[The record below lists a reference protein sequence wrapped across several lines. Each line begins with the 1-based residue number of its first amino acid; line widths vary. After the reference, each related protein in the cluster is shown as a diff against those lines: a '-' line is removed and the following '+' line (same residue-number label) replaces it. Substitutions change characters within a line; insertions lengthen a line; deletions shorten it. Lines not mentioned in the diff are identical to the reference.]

1 MAEITETVVDIEAF
15 GYKQELKRT
24 LSLFDLL
31 VYGLIFIVPVAPFAV
46 FGIVFNAS
54 KGMVPLIYVV
64 GLVAMIFTAL
74 SYRAMSRAF
83 PIAGSVYTYA
93 SRSIGPEAGFL
104 AGWAILLDYLL
115 IPTLTYVACAI
126 ALSAVIPGVP
136 KAVWIVLL
144 LGFST
149 VINYLGI
156 EATAKLNVV
165 MLILQLVILAVL
177 MGVAV
182 VALKHGVSGAHLSF
196 KPFYNPQLLSPSLIF
211 GALALAMLS
220 FLGFDAISTL
230 SEEAKGGPNVVGL
243 ATVLSLCIAAVLFVV
258 QTYMMSLFVLGRTSF
273 PQGDATTQAMYN
285 ISQTIGGHWLE
296 VMVAV
301 LGVLFSGIAGALSA
315 QAATA
320 RLIFSMARDG
330 KGRLSQYLAYVNPVR
345 KVPERAVFLV
355 AIVTLVLGI
364 VMVDQLELLTSMV
377 NFGALI
383 GFMLVHL
390 SVMAYFLWRRKSR
403 DWYRHLILPAIGFL
417 IIAYVFFNLNRNAM
431 IIGCAW
437 LAVGVANLLWLRF
450 RGRPV
455 ALPVAP

>member
-1 MAEITETVVDIEAF
+1 MTEITETVVDIEVF

-74 SYRAMSRAF
+74 SYRTMSRAF
-83 PIAGSVYTYA
+83 PVAGSVYAYA
-93 SRSIGPEAGFL
+93 ARSIGPEAGFL
-104 AGWAILLDYLL
+104 AGWAILLDYIL

-126 ALSAVIPGVP
+126 ALGAVIPGIP
-136 KAVWIVLL
+136 KEVWVVLL
-144 LGFST
+144 LAFST
-149 VINYLGI
+149 AVNYLGI
-156 EATAKLNVV
+156 EATAKINVV
-165 MLILQLVILAVL
+165 MLVLQLVILAIL

-182 VALKHGVSGAHLSF
+182 VALGHGVSGAHLSW
-196 KPFYNPQLLSPSLIF
+196 KPFYNPAVISSSLIF

-230 SEEAKGGPNVVGL
+230 SEEVKGGPNVVGL
-243 ATVLSLCIAAVLFVV
+243 ATVLSLCIAALLFVG
-258 QTYMMSLFVLGRTSF
+258 QTYMMSLFVLDQTSF
-273 PQGDATTQAMYN
+273 PSGDATTQAMYN
-285 ISQTIGGHWLE
+285 ISLKIGGHWIEL
-296 VMVAV
+296 MVTV
-301 LGVLFSGIAGALSA
+301 LGVLFSGVAGALSA

-320 RLIFSMARDG
+320 RLLFSMARDG
-330 KGRLSQYLAYVNPVR
+330 KLPRFLAYVNPVR

-355 AIVTLVLGI
+355 AIITLILGVALI
-364 VMVDQLELLTSMV
+364 NQLELLTSMV

-383 GFMLVHL
+383 GFMLVHV
-390 SVMAYFLWRRKSR
+390 SVIAYFLWRRKSR
-403 DWYRHLILPAIGFL
+403 DWYRHLILPAVGFL

-431 IIGCAW
+431 LIGCLW
-437 LAVGVANLLWLRF
+437 LAVGAANLLWLRF
-450 RGRPV
+450 RGRSV
-455 ALPVAP
+455 ALPVEP

>member
-1 MAEITETVVDIEAF
+1 MAEVTETVVDIETF

-93 SRSIGPEAGFL
+93 ARSIGPEAGFL
-104 AGWAILLDYLL
+104 AGWAILLDYIL

-126 ALSAVIPGVP
+126 ALEAVIPGVP

-177 MGVAV
+177 MGVAA
-182 VALKHGVSGAHLSF
+182 VALMHGVSGAHLSL

-230 SEEAKGGPNVVGL
+230 SEEAKGGPHVVGL
-243 ATVLSLCIAAVLFVV
+243 ATLLSLCIAAVLFVV
-258 QTYMMSLFVLGRTSF
+258 QTYMMSLFVLDRTSF

-285 ISQTIGGHWLE
+285 VSQTIGGHWLE

-301 LGVLFSGIAGALSA
+301 FGVLFSGIAGALSA

-330 KGRLSQYLAYVNPVR
+330 KLPRVLAYVNPVR

-355 AIVTLVLGI
+355 AIVTLVAGI
-364 VMVDQLELLTSMV
+364 ALVDQLELLTSMV

-390 SVMAYFLWRRKSR
+390 SVMAYFLWRQKSR
-403 DWYRHLILPAIGFL
+403 DWYRHFVLPAIGFL
-417 IIAYVFFNLNRNAM
+417 IIAYVFVNLDKHAM
-431 IIGCAW
+431 YVGFAW
-437 LAVGVANLLWLRF
+437 LAVGIAILLWLHVK
-450 RGRPV
+450 GRPI
-455 ALPVAP
+455 ALPVEP